1 MKKYKIFII
10 ISLSIIS
17 SLFLTSNVK
26 ADTYDF
32 NYISAGNHRSN
43 LNYAFDLNGLSLHN
57 GTEYFNKVLE
67 MLYTEYE
74 ENYKSNFPYYYI
86 AVNSIQLDPNFNYS
100 EDLDVKNVYI
110 DLFAFKEKEDLKLL
124 FDSSGSYFYINGYG
138 TSTSSSSVLESETR
152 IEFRS
157 YWQNNTYFK
166 PFKCLP
172 TSEPFFYSSYYFPLR
187 YFISNLDLYNSTEH
201 ILDISGV
208 SNFTI
213 NPGDKIEPMYT
224 SYEDYINGSSGNS
237 YVEVNLN
244 DYPYIALSLKDYSK
258 TEEFTSM
265 FYVQGQFCL
274 TPVYNYGQTEKKDII
289 SGSQNQRC
297 SLAYDTFTPIRTY
310 ILKSDLENNA
320 IYYLKAYD
328 TTIENKVK
336 IDTSIFN
343 IHYITEDDKDNPIL
357 TINGRDYTPKSYD
370 ELTDTSTK
378 SEDENYGSGVV
389 CTVGDLN
396 CTRQYSSFSWSDI
409 FDDSLDFLKGIW
421 DSIVVVFEVIIYF
434 ISILPSP
441 LQSFLYFSFML
452 AIILGLIKIIL

>member
-1 MKKYKIFII
+1 MKKYKLFIL

-32 NYISAGNHRSN
+32 NYISAGNYRAT
-43 LNYAFDLNGLSLHN
+43 LNYVFDLNGLSLHN
-57 GTEYFNKVLE
+57 GTEPFNKVLE
-67 MLYTEYE
+67 MLYIEYE
-74 ENYKSNFPYYYI
+74 ENYKSDFPYYYI
-86 AVNSIQLDPNFNYS
+86 AVKTVSLDGNNYS
-100 EDLDVKNVYI
+100 EDLDVDRVYI
-110 DLFAFKEKEDLKLL
+110 DLFAFKEKKDLNLEQYS
-124 FDSSGSYFYINGYG
+124 DSSKFFISSYGD
-138 TSTSSSSVLESETR
+138 STSSSSVSENETR
-152 IEFRS
+152 IELRS
-157 YWQNNTYFK
+157 YWQNNTYYTPYK
-166 PFKCLP
+166 ALLS
-172 TSEPFFYSSYYFPLR
+172 SEYLFTESYYFPLC

-201 ILDISGV
+201 IIDISGV

-213 NPGDKIEPMYT
+213 NSGDKIEPMYT

-258 TEEFTSM
+258 TEEFTSN

-328 TTIENKVK
+328 TSIENKVK

-343 IHYITEDDKDNPIL
+343 IHYISEEDKDNPIL
-357 TINGRDYTPKSYD
+357 DINGRDYTPKSYD

-409 FDDSLDFLKGIW
+409 FDDPLDFLKGIW
-421 DSIVVVFEVIIYF
+421 DSIVAVFEVIIYF